1 MYFFHLGYPVDVGS
15 VQEIAA
21 LQVYKKKRIIE
32 VLKVV
37 IDVQSMAS
45 GDKKELR
52 KSCEAFLDETMPE
65 LKGLREVS
73 EKKMAALIEEE
84 SGKVYSVQ
92 KSQLGRIMSQG
103 SGRNKWRRR

>member
-37 IDVQSMAS
+37 IDVQSMAG

-65 LKGLREVS
+65 LKGLRAAS
-73 EKKMAALIEEE
+73 DKKMNALMEEE
-84 SGKVYSVQ
+84 SDKVYSV
-92 KSQLGRIMSQG
+92 KTSSALGRMKPL
-103 SGRNKWRRR
+103 SGRTKWRRR